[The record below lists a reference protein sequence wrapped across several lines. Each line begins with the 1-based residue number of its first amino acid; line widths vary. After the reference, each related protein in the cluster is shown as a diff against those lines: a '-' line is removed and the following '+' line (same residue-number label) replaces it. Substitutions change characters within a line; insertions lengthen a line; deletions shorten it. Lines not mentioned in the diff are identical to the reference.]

1 MNNILSYKG
10 YTAQIEFS
18 ADDNI
23 FFGRVLGIR
32 DVVTFHADTVAD
44 LMTEMRGTIDFYLEV
59 CEREGKQPQKNY
71 SGKLLFRL
79 PHELH
84 ARIAEVA
91 ARRGKSINEW
101 GKEVFEKAVEI
112 KR

>member
-1 MNNILSYKG
+1 MSNILSHKG

-44 LMTEMRGTIDFYLEV
+44 LMTEMRGTIDF
-59 CEREGKQPQKNY
+59 
-71 SGKLLFRL
+71 
-79 PHELH
+79 
-84 ARIAEVA
+84 
-91 ARRGKSINEW
+91 
-101 GKEVFEKAVEI
+101 
-112 KR
+112 